1 MFRKRNTR
9 WFHQPVLPICDSRF
23 PNARMERIF
32 ANKVFRRS
40 GDQTDCGRPFFEAAE
55 IGFFAELGLCSGKS
69 CAIMEKN

>member
-32 ANKVFRRS
+32 ANMYS
-40 GDQTDCGRPFFEAAE
+40 ADQGIRPICGRPFFEAAE
-55 IGFFAELGLCSGKS
+55 IGFFSELGLCSGKS

>member
-32 ANKVFRRS
+32 ANIVFR
-40 GDQTDCGRPFFEAAE
+40 
-55 IGFFAELGLCSGKS
+55 
-69 CAIMEKN
+69 